1 MLRIITPIVTLA
13 ALLALPAC
21 VSTAP
26 PAAGPDPV
34 SQQMQPQV
42 LAQGALEG
50 KLVTGRSVVV
60 RTEGGAM
67 SVSVPVRTRLQ
78 KDARVQYRF
87 TFFDDRGRPLHPEP
101 DWQYAVLPA
110 RTQMIL
116 EGASLQSE
124 AADWRLEVRPA
135 R

>member
-1 MLRIITPIVTLA
+1 MPKLITPIVALA
-13 ALLALPAC
+13 ALLVLPAC

-34 SQQMQPQV
+34 SQQLQPQV
-42 LAQGALEG
+42 LAQGEFEG
-50 KLVTGRSVVV
+50 KLVTSRATVV
-60 RTEGGAM
+60 RTENGAM

-78 KDARVQYRF
+78 KDARAQYRF
-87 TFFDDRGRPLHPEP
+87 TFFDDRGRALRPEP
-101 DWQYAVLPA
+101 DWQYTVLPA

-116 EGASLQSE
+116 EGTALQTE